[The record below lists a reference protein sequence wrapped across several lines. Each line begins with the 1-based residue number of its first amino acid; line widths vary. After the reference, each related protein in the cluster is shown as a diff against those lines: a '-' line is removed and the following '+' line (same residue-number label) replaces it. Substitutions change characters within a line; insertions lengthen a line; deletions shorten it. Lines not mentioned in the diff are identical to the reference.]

1 MSAGAMDMMAA
12 KGEIDEEG
20 GRGGHV
26 DKELLTG
33 KELTYSIHM
42 PYNKVRKDRIILE
55 VIDMTD
61 RLEVRLD
68 ETSRR
73 KLAIVLADRR
83 ISLSAMVRSMID
95 HAYEVVCLEERR
107 RAAEDLSKL
116 SIEEVPDPQ
125 TLCRQLGEAYE
136 TTGLS

>member
-1 MSAGAMDMMAA
+1 
-12 KGEIDEEG
+12 
-20 GRGGHV
+20 
-26 DKELLTG
+26 
-33 KELTYSIHM
+33 
-42 PYNKVRKDRIILE
+42 
-55 VIDMTD
+55 MTD

-68 ETSRR
+68 ETRRR
-73 KLAIVLADRR
+73 KLAIVLAARR

-95 HAYEVVCLEERR
+95 HAYEAVCLEERR

-136 TTGLS
+136 TTGLR